1 MEKGEEFLQDKVRVD
16 VHSTSG
22 ITLSNQQTIVRERD
36 REKVERRIESV
47 CRKEKKREK
56 NATATKRLGVRAI
69 VADCLLSLFLPRFFI
84 FLCLIY
90 L

>member
-22 ITLSNQQTIVRERD
+22 ITLSTQQTIVRERE

-56 NATATKRLGVRAI
+56 KCHGNEEVGG
-69 VADCLLSLFLPRFFI
+69 
-84 FLCLIY
+84 
-90 L
+90 